1 MNDNKRLL
9 YALGNVDDKYID
21 EAAEPGKL
29 YQETFKEKKAF
40 VFKAFSGRRLGA
52 WVAGV
57 AAIAAVAIGV
67 SMYGGGAKQAAPQSM
82 MAPEVETAPRSMFYA
97 MDSEQD
103 EAACDIPEKYACDMA
118 TEDLAAPECAVGAP
132 CGATNESKA
141 ALSTP
146 MKSKLLWAA
155 KFDPDKTEAGVFYAA
170 SGGEEALMM
179 KDSSEG
185 LLYSGDAFTAVRRA
199 FGSLAYAWFILPNE
213 GGDTDEV
220 LDSAQMWDM
229 LSFPSDYENAEAA
242 LLNVSIPVFEAS
254 DQVNRIRVDEEGV
267 EAPYYF
273 AAQGNVV
280 PEVFEAAQEL
290 DFICNRPFIF
300 AICDTSGAVLF
311 IAAVDHVK

>member
-40 VFKAFSGRRLGA
+40 VFKAFSGRRIGG

-82 MAPEVETAPRSMFYA
+82 MAPEVDTLPRSMFYA

-103 EAACDIPEKYACDMA
+103 EAACDMLAEGTYDM
-118 TEDLAAPECAVGAP
+118 TSEEPDAPECAVGAP
-132 CGATNESKA
+132 CNAANESKA
-141 ALSTP
+141 TLSKP
-146 MKSKLLWAA
+146 ADIKLFWVR
-155 KFDPDKTEAGVFYAA
+155 KFDPDKTEVGVFYAT
-170 SGGEEALMM
+170 SGDEEALMM

-199 FGSLAYAWFILPNE
+199 LDGSAYAWFILPNE
-213 GGDTDEV
+213 GADTDEV

-229 LSFPSDYENAEAA
+229 ISFPSDYENREAV
-242 LLNVSIPVFEAS
+242 LREICIPVFDAA
-254 DQVNRIRVDEEGV
+254 DQNTKISVDEEGIASSACIATPGNAVV
-267 EAPYYF
+267 EDYKTTK
-273 AAQGNVV
+273 
-280 PEVFEAAQEL
+280 EA
-290 DFICNRPFIF
+290 DFICDRAFIF
-300 AICDTSGAVLF
+300 AICDESGEVLF
-311 IAAVDHVK
+311 IATVDHIK